1 MNRQKQGSI
10 LIVDDDFGMREFLSL
25 AFSEA
30 GYVVLL
36 AADGHEALKH
46 FERLSSHKE
55 PGTGIDLTIMDVKM
69 PPPGGIE
76 LLRQFREKDPD
87 AVVILTTGYAS
98 LETAMQAVRY
108 GAFEYLTKPL
118 PEVSELLAIVERGL
132 KQRRLTV
139 NNRKL
144 LTQLRQAYEENLRL
158 LEEMQDRIA
167 ERTRELE
174 EANRQLKGL
183 DRLKSELLANI
194 SHELYTPLNAIIGFS
209 QALLDGLHGALSGA
223 QARLVKSIQGSGHRL
238 KRSFDDLIDMARLS
252 ADEVTVRPKV
262 VPLPPLLEDMKALI
276 EQSAQEKQ
284 IDVQVETAPGARAAW
299 SDEVKLKR
307 MLYELLNNAIRFT
320 PGSGKVTLRASVHP
334 PDAPNELRLTVSD
347 TGIGIPASELEAIFD
362 PFRQIDTSFSKRYG
376 GLGLGLAV
384 VRHYAKLHGGRVW
397 AESEPGN
404 GSTFTLALPL
414 PPNFHK

>member
-1 MNRQKQGSI
+1 MNRQKRGRI

-25 AFSEA
+25 TLTEA
-30 GYVVLL
+30 GYAVLL
-36 AADGHEALKH
+36 AANGLEALRR
-46 FERLSSHKE
+46 FERHLSHK
-55 PGTGIDLTIMDVKM
+55 GLDGGIDLTLMDIKL
-69 PPPGGIE
+69 PRPGGID

-87 AVVILTTGYAS
+87 AVVILITGYAS

-108 GAFEYLTKPL
+108 GAYDYLTKPL
-118 PEVSELLAIVERGL
+118 PEVNELLSIVERGL
-132 KQRRLTV
+132 EQRRLKV

-144 LTQLRQAYEENLRL
+144 LTQLRKAYEENLRL

-209 QALLDGLHGALSGA
+209 QALLDGLHGPLSEA
-223 QARLVKSIQGSGHRL
+223 QARLVKSVQSSGHRL
-238 KRSFDDLIDMARLS
+238 KRSFDDLIDMARLT
-252 ADEVTVRPKV
+252 ADEVTVRPKAV
-262 VPLPPLLEDMKALI
+262 LLKPLLEDMKALV
-276 EQSAQEKQ
+276 EQSAQQKQ
-284 IDVQVETAPGARAAW
+284 IKVRMETAPGTTVAW

-307 MLYELLNNAIRFT
+307 MLYELLSNAVRFT
-320 PGSGKVTLRASVHP
+320 PEEGQITLRASVHP
-334 PDAPNELRLTVSD
+334 PDEPNEMRLAVSD
-347 TGIGIPASELEAIFD
+347 TGIGIPANELSAIFD
-362 PFRQIDTSFSKRYG
+362 PFRQLDTSLSRRHG

-384 VRHYAKLHGGRVW
+384 VHHYAKLHGGRVW
-397 AESEPGN
+397 AESEPGV

-414 PPNFHK
+414 PPDLNE